1 MIKSFYTLTAY
12 IIGVFIV
19 WAAIFA
25 VGYFVR
31 GPTPGRPV
39 LHVFAGFLLG
49 ILSTYIATRV
59 YRREAPGR

>member
-1 MIKSFYTLTAY
+1 MIKSLNTLTAY
-12 IIGVFIV
+12 MIGVLIV

-25 VGYFVR
+25 AGYLVH
-31 GPTPGRPV
+31 GLTPGRPV

-49 ILSTYIATRV
+49 MLSMYIATHV